1 MSVLARTI
9 LVRFIAGIVMLAVI
23 SAAIFFAVD
32 LLPGDVAR
40 AVLGNAASSEA
51 LEAFRIKM
59 GLDQPSVVRFG
70 LWVWGVLHGDLGTS
84 ITTHEPVTKAISFRL
99 ENTLALAG
107 MASLISVPIA
117 LFLGI
122 GAALRQGTAFDRI
135 ASLVTLGAISMP
147 EFFVAYVL
155 VALFALQWPLFPPIS
170 TFSPDSTFLDHVRIL
185 VLPSVTLA
193 FAVVAHMM
201 RMIRAAI
208 IDVLDQP
215 YMAMAELKGVPLR
228 VRILRHALPNAIA
241 PIINVIVVNLA
252 YLIVGVVVVEVI
264 FVYPGLGQLLI
275 DSVTQRDLPVVQAGG
290 LIFAGLY
297 LFLNTVADV
306 VAIAFNPRLRF
317 PR

>member
-9 LVRFIAGIVMLAVI
+9 LVRFIAGILMLAII
-23 SAAIFFAVD
+23 SAVIFFAVD

-40 AVLGNAASSEA
+40 AVLGNSASTEA
-51 LEAFRIKM
+51 LEAFRVKM
-59 GLDQPSVVRFG
+59 GMDQPSVIRFG
-70 LWVWGVLHGDLGTS
+70 NWVWGVFQGDLGTS
-84 ITTHEPVTKAISFRL
+84 ITTQEPVTKVISFRL
-99 ENTLALAG
+99 MNTLALAG
-107 MASLISVPIA
+107 MAALISVPIA

-122 GAALRQGTAFDRI
+122 GAALRHGKAFDRI

-147 EFFVAYVL
+147 EFFVAYTL
-155 VALFALQWPLFPPIS
+155 VALFALHWPIFLPIS
-170 TFSPDSTFLDHVRIL
+170 TFGYGSTFLEDVWVL
-185 VLPSVTLA
+185 VLPSITLA

-275 DSVTQRDLPVVQAGG
+275 DSVTQRDLPIVQAGG